1 MDINDYE
8 ERLSAS
14 SYARAEFDD
23 LQQQRMEGVL
33 NQAADLIA
41 TAIIRAGQ
49 STTTAV
55 ESLASSQR
63 AIAES
68 MDALR
73 RSVEELPGAMK
84 KPVREVAAQVG
95 ALTEHVGAMTTKVEE
110 LYTDSKAFPVEEY
123 TQKVMGDGWD
133 GTLHHHEV
141 TGAPL
146 KEEEYRK

>member
-1 MDINDYE
+1 MDMSDYE

-23 LQQQRMEGVL
+23 LQQQRMEETLSGVG
-33 NQAADLIA
+33 NLIA
-41 TAIIRAGQ
+41 NAVLSSGRATAA
-49 STTTAV
+49 AV

-63 AIAES
+63 AVAES
-68 MDALR
+68 LDALR
-73 RSVEELPGAMK
+73 RSVEELPAAVK

-95 ALTEHVGAMTTKVEE
+95 ALTEQVGTMTTKVEE
-110 LYTDSKAFPVEEY
+110 LYEDSKAFPVEEY